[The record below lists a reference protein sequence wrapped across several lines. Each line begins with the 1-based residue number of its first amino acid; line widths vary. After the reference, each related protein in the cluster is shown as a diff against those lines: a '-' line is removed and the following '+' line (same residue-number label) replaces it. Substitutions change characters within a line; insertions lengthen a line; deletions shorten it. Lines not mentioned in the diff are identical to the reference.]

1 MLNSL
6 KIKRFRALED
16 FVVPKLGRVNLIVGK
31 NNAGKSTV
39 LEALQI
45 YADNGDPRLLETL
58 AESHDEPSRLDWGAT
73 PQPIYE
79 LPFASFFT
87 GRVFPI
93 GDEGIEIGEIDSNQR
108 LIIEHG
114 YYVEWDET
122 ATDETGEFF
131 SRQRLKRVPKSEV
144 EKAEEAPLIDAL
156 FIKKGERLLGFR
168 LDERARLSRWSRG
181 ALNTP
186 YDLPCVA
193 IPTGFISIND
203 LADEWDKIALTEKQE
218 TVKEALRLIDS
229 KFMDISFVRD
239 EREDYRRYPD
249 RSLTR
254 TAKIKLEG
262 QPMPVPLGSMG
273 DGMLRVLQIVL
284 KVFAAQGGFLLID
297 EFENGL
303 HYSVQEKIWNLIFEL
318 AEQLNIQVFA
328 TTHSWDCIES
338 FSTVAIK
345 HQKSEGVLFRMG
357 RSARTSDHG
366 KVIATVFDENQLL
379 NITQADVEVR

>member
-45 YADNGDPRLLETL
+45 YAGNGDPRLLETL
-58 AESHDEPSRLDWGAT
+58 AENHDEPSRLDRDVT

-87 GRVFPI
+87 GRAFPEW
-93 GDEGIEIGEIDSNQR
+93 DEGIEIGEIDSNQR

-122 ATDETGEFF
+122 ATDEAGGVV
-131 SRQRLKRVPKSEV
+131 SRQRLKRMPKSEI
-144 EKAEEAPLIDAL
+144 EKAEESPLIDAI
-156 FIKKGERLLGFR
+156 FIKKGERQFGFR
-168 LDERARLSRWSRG
+168 IDGGVRLSRWRG
-181 ALNTP
+181 ASNTP

-229 KFMDISFVRD
+229 KFLDISFVRN
-239 EREDYRRYPD
+239 EREA
-249 RSLTR
+249 SHFLTR
-254 TAKIKLEG
+254 TAKVKLEG

-303 HYSVQEKIWNLIFEL
+303 HYSVQEKIWDLVFEL

-338 FSTVAIK
+338 FSKVAIK

-357 RSARTSDHG
+357 RSARASDHG

>member
-31 NNAGKSTV
+31 NNSGKSTV

-45 YADNGDPRLLETL
+45 YASNGDLRLLETL
-58 AESHDEPSRLDWGAT
+58 AESHGEPSHLDWDAI
-73 PQPIYE
+73 PQTIYD
-79 LPFASFFT
+79 LPFAGFFT
-87 GRVFPI
+87 GRAFPI
-93 GDEGIEIGEIDSNQR
+93 GDEGIEIGEVNSSQR

-114 YYVEWDET
+114 YYAEWDET
-122 ATDETGEFF
+122 VTDEAGESI
-131 SRQRLKRVPKSEV
+131 SRQRLKRMPKSEI

-156 FIKKGERLLGFR
+156 FIRKGERQLGFR
-168 LDERARLSRWSRG
+168 LDERARQSRWRG
-181 ALNTP
+181 VSNSS
-186 YDLPCVA
+186 YDLRCVV
-193 IPTGFISIND
+193 IPTRFISIND
-203 LADEWDKIALTEKQE
+203 LADEWDKITLTEKQE
-218 TVKEALRLIDS
+218 TVKKALRLIDS
-229 KFMDISFVRD
+229 KFVDISFVRD
-239 EREDYRRYPD
+239 EREASRSYPG
-249 RSLTR
+249 RFLTR
-254 TAKIKLEG
+254 TAKVKLEG

-303 HYSVQEKIWNLIFEL
+303 HYSVQERVWGLIFEL
-318 AEQLNIQVFA
+318 AEQLDIQVFA

-338 FSTVAIK
+338 FANTATEY
-345 HQKSEGVLFRMG
+345 QNSEGILFRMG
-357 RSARTSDHG
+357 RSARISDRG
-366 KVIATVFDENQLL
+366 RVIATVFDEEQIQ

>member
-31 NNAGKSTV
+31 NNSGKSTV

-45 YADNGDPRLLETL
+45 YANNGDPRLLETL
-58 AESHDEPSRLDWGAT
+58 AESHGEPSRPDWET
-73 PQPIYE
+73 MPQTIYD

-87 GRVFPI
+87 GRAFPE
-93 GDEGIEIGEIDSNQR
+93 GDEGIEIGEVDSNQC

-114 YYVEWDET
+114 YYVEWDESLI
-122 ATDETGEFF
+122 DEAGEVF
-131 SRQRLKRVPKSEV
+131 SRQRLKRIPKSEV
-144 EKAEEAPLIDAL
+144 EKADESPLIDAL

-168 LDERARLSRWSRG
+168 IDEVIRQPRWRG
-181 ALNTP
+181 VSNSP
-186 YDLPCVA
+186 YDLPCVV
-193 IPTGFISIND
+193 IPTRFISIND
-203 LADEWDKIALTEKQE
+203 LANEWDKITLTEKQE

-229 KFMDISFVRD
+229 KFVDISFVRD
-239 EREDYRRYPD
+239 EREGSRRYPE

-254 TAKIKLEG
+254 TAKVKLEG

-284 KVFAAQGGFLLID
+284 KVFSAQGGLLLID

-303 HYSVQEKIWNLIFEL
+303 HYSVQERVWGLIFEL
-318 AEQLNIQVFA
+318 AEQLDIQVFA

-338 FSTVAIK
+338 FINTAIEY
-345 HQKSEGVLFRMG
+345 QNSEGVLFRMG
-357 RSARTSDHG
+357 RSARISDRG
-366 KVIATVFDENQLL
+366 RVIATVFDEEQIQ
-379 NITQADVEVR
+379 NITQTDVEVR